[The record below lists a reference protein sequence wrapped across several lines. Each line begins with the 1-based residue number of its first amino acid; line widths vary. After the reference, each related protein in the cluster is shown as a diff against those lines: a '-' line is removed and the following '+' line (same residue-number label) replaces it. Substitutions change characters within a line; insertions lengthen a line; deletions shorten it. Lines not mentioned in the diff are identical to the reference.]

1 MPTSSL
7 RCPGCGAPA
16 DSDAARCDYCG
27 AALAT
32 VTCASCF
39 APMFAGARFCAHC
52 GAEAVRE
59 RVDEAKPLKCPRCR
73 EDTQALR
80 LGGTVAREC
89 AQCGGLWLDL
99 DALDRLTR
107 EHDELVAAT
116 SILAARIAVAPT
128 PTDVVRY
135 VPCPVCGK
143 LMNRTNF
150 AHASGVILDVC
161 KGHGVWLDRGE
172 LQRVMDFVES
182 GGLAVARDRE
192 RVKLAEEQRR
202 LEMMKATA
210 AVGAPPQAGF
220 EVNIRQSSE
229 KEVHVTRVLGLLIE
243 GALGLVM
250 LGNTHY

>member
-1 MPTSSL
+1 
-7 RCPGCGAPA
+7 
-16 DSDAARCDYCG
+16 
-27 AALAT
+27 
-32 VTCASCF
+32 
-39 APMFAGARFCAHC
+39 MFTGARFCASC
-52 GAEAVRE
+52 GAEAVHA

-73 EDTQALR
+73 AEMQALQ
-80 LGGTVAREC
+80 LGKTTGREC

-99 DALDRLTR
+99 ETLDRLTSER
-107 EHDELVAAT
+107 DQLVSAT
-116 SILAARIAVAPT
+116 SILAARLPLSPT

-135 VPCPVCGK
+135 VPCPVCEK

-172 LQRVMDFVES
+172 LQRVLDFVAS

-210 AVGAPPQAGF
+210 DVGAHPQAGIQ
-220 EVNIRQSSE
+220 VNIRESSE
-229 KEVHVTRVLGLLIE
+229 KEVHVARVLGLLIE
-243 GALGLVM
+243 WAVGLVM
-250 LGNTHY
+250 LSHTHY